1 MAALNG
7 VQDTVRLHICQGNN
21 INAIDGKGRF
31 LLMLAA
37 SRGHTGLCRLLL
49 EAGAD
54 PDVLD
59 QDGSN
64 ALAIANSKGYADI
77 VSLLREDSAVRTPA
91 PARLETQLPFV
102 PISSANA
109 DEAVLVEEEYDL
121 SVWEEDEDS
130 PPSPADKVCLDAA
143 STLQHDISA
152 HVSID
157 TDEDWSDIEIDLPE
171 VKRERRRKG
180 ALGQD
185 GRATIYGLI
194 LDGLRDG
201 SVPSWRLDEATL
213 GNDGEPDE
221 EFGTRLTLT
230 LGELGVIIDE
240 EPLEWRIPG
249 LPDETDE
256 ESECMADEAVSFL
269 DSRRERLLGTE
280 PFNHLP
286 IWSRRFQTIHWP
298 RSKTIW
304 RKTN

>member
-21 INAIDGKGRF
+21 INAIDGKGRS

-77 VSLLREDSAVRTPA
+77 VALLREDSAVRTPV
-91 PARLETQLPFV
+91 PDPRLETQLPFV
-102 PISSANA
+102 PISSANV

-130 PPSPADKVCLDAA
+130 PPSPADEQCLVSA
-143 STLQHDISA
+143 SALQLEISA
-152 HVSID
+152 HVPID
-157 TDEDWSDIEIDLPE
+157 TDEDWSDVDIALPE
-171 VKRERRRKG
+171 LLRGRRRRSAAG
-180 ALGQD
+180 ED
-185 GRATIYGLI
+185 GRTRLYELI
-194 LDGLRDG
+194 LQGLRDG
-201 SVPSWRLDEATL
+201 SVPLWRVDEATL

-221 EFGTRLTLT
+221 EFGTRLMLT
-230 LGELGVIIDE
+230 LGELG
-240 EPLEWRIPG
+240 G
-249 LPDETDE
+249 
-256 ESECMADEAVSFL
+256 
-269 DSRRERLLGTE
+269 
-280 PFNHLP
+280 H
-286 IWSRRFQTIHWP
+286 H
-298 RSKTIW
+298 
-304 RKTN
+304 